1 MMMLKLRR
9 SCGIRVGIPDL
20 VWVHKRK
27 VILHLSILILPPAL
41 FCNCSHR
48 VTLKVTVSV
57 MSFLSVF
64 EGNGM
69 VVVASSTKARREW
82 D

>member
-1 MMMLKLRR
+1 MLKLRW

-48 VTLKVTVSV
+48 VTLEVMVSV
-57 MSFLSVF
+57 ITVLLVF
-64 EGNGM
+64 EGSGM
-69 VVVASSTKARREW
+69 VVVASSTKARRE
-82 D
+82 